1 MSLVGNQANE
11 GSTPFLPS
19 KKEVRLNNVN
29 LDKRELR
36 SVVQTNRDN
45 HRALFEEAMEGYKRL
60 VVRELERKIS
70 DVERGIQIDH
80 RIQLEI
86 PEDHTKDYD
95 RVLKM
100 LDMSQDTSIELGE
113 RAFDQYVMDNWGWS
127 EEFNT
132 SSQFYSP
139 T

>member
-1 MSLVGNQANE
+1 M
-11 GSTPFLPS
+11 
-19 KKEVRLNNVN
+19 KNVN
-29 LDKRELR
+29 LDKSELR

-70 DVERGIQIDH
+70 DVERGIQINH
-80 RIQLEI
+80 YIQLEI

-100 LDMSQDTSIELGE
+100 LDMSQDASIELGE
-113 RAFDQYVMDNWGWS
+113 RDFDQYVMDNWGWS

-132 SSQFYSP
+132 SSKFYSP